1 MDNPGLPEPLWR
13 SLDRRLWHATGP
25 DCLEGIVRD
34 GEVAITGD
42 RSQSSLCRS
51 LDCVALFDFGPTAV
65 DTGGQFGNWSGWF
78 GHQQNARVAIWLEI
92 DRLATAANL
101 IEAGEMRATWHD
113 GNLSKQYIPGVEAGH
128 CGPIGLRF
136 LTGALLIDAQ
146 DRFRF
151 RYQEGV
157 DEALLGEVDRFEN
170 TPPSAP

>member
-13 SLDRRLWHATGP
+13 ALDRRLWHATGP

-42 RSQSSLCRS
+42 RFRSSLCRS

-65 DTGGQFGNWSGWF
+65 DTGGQFGNWNGWF

-101 IEAGEMRATWHD
+101 IEAGEMRATWRD
-113 GNLSKQYIPGVEAGH
+113 GNLRKHPWRRSRSSRPNTSWFPDGSAADRCPKPIPIPVPG
-128 CGPIGLRF
+128 RS
-136 LTGALLIDAQ
+136 
-146 DRFRF
+146 RRSS
-151 RYQEGV
+151 
-157 DEALLGEVDRFEN
+157 LGRG
-170 TPPSAP
+170 